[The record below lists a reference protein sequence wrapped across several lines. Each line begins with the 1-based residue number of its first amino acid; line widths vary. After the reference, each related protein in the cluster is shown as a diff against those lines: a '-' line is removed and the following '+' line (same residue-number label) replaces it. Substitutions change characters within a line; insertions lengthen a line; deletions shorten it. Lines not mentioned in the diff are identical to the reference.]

1 MVFDFDKFAIISPK
15 RSRKAQ
21 AGWEG
26 FFPYY
31 AGYPEAFARE
41 LLVSAGLAKSSRVLD
56 PWNGSG
62 TTTFAA
68 SKLMLDAVG
77 VDINPVMAIVARAR
91 TLPPSEADSLGSLCR
106 ELLGKADRARAHII
120 DDPLDSWFGPLTSSW
135 LRSIERSITSSLV
148 SAHTQATGDLH
159 AVSALAA
166 TYYVALFALCRELA
180 ATFQT
185 SNPTWLKVAP
195 LGQRRASADRKKM
208 AARFITLVEEM
219 AAALAPKGTVAA
231 DVAAVDLI
239 VADTAGGLNLRGNVD
254 FVLTSPPY
262 CTRIDYTAATRLQ
275 LAVLAPLLNIEKS
288 ELSRRMLG
296 SVRVP
301 SRDIEPDPDWGATCN
316 NFLAAVKRHSSK
328 ASSGYYYKTH
338 VDYFDKMNR
347 SLESISKVM
356 NANGAAV
363 LVVQDSYYKEIH
375 NDLPLAIT
383 EIASIHRLK
392 LRRREEFRLT
402 KTLAGSHPHS
412 KAYRKSFEAV
422 EAVLCFEKEKGV

>member
-1 MVFDFDKFAIISPK
+1 MVFDFEKFRIASPK
-15 RSRKAQ
+15 RSRRAQ
-21 AGWEG
+21 IGWEG

-31 AGYPEAFARE
+31 AGYPEVFARE
-41 LLVSAGLAKSSRVLD
+41 LLESAGLPKFSRVLD

-91 TLPPSEADSLGSLCR
+91 TLPPSEADSLTALGR
-106 ELLGKADRARAHII
+106 ELLAKADRSKISI
-120 DDPLDSWFGPLTSSW
+120 PDDPLDSWFGPLTSCW
-135 LRSIERSITSSLV
+135 LRNLERSITSSLV
-148 SAHTQATGDLH
+148 SNHTQATREIH

-180 ATFQT
+180 STFQT

-195 LGQRRASADRKKM
+195 LGQRRASADRSKM
-208 AARFITLVEEM
+208 ADRFVALVEDM
-219 AAALAPKGTVAA
+219 AAGLTQQGAEAA
-231 DVAAVDLI
+231 DVAAVDLL
-239 VADTAGGLNLRGNVD
+239 VADTAGGLKLRDKVD

-275 LAVLAPLLNIEKS
+275 LAVLAPLLTIGKA

-301 SRDIEPDPDWGATCN
+301 ARDIEADPEWGPTCN
-316 NFLAAVKRHSSK
+316 VFLDAVKHHTSK
-328 ASSGYYYKTH
+328 ASAGYYYKTH
-338 VDYFDKMNR
+338 LDYFEKMHR
-347 SLESISKVM
+347 SLRSISSVM
-356 NANGAAV
+356 KPNAAAI
-363 LVVQDSYYKEIH
+363 LVVQDSFYKDVH
-375 NDLPLAIT
+375 NDLPLSIS
-383 EIASIHRLK
+383 EIASVHGLK
-392 LRRREEFRLT
+392 LRRRENFRLS

-412 KAYRKSFEAV
+412 KSYRKSFEAV
-422 EAVLCFEKEKGV
+422 EAVLCFEKT